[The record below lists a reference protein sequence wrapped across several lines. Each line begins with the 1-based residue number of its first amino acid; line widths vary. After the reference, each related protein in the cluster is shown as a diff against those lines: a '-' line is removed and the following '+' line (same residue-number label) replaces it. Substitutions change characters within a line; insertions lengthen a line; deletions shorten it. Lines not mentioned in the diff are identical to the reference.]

1 MFSHFLTSH
10 ITPAFTI
17 YIFFQIENANGVECE
32 SYAEPIQRLS
42 DLEWLTYK
50 EDNNSAIDDLFTGQ
64 LVETQHCIACS
75 RITASIQTFTILPV
89 PIAQPNSF
97 NGLVYLQDCFTHYGQ
112 IEDMI
117 GTNGLRCSCSNNK
130 QTLVRNGNLHLQ
142 TNQLCSTAD
151 SALTDYSGTG
161 SNGSNIS
168 PITVGHNMFFDSGF
182 QDQQQ
187 LRNTNKS
194 TSSNRVCLTDG
205 QRRSLLRQ
213 LPECL
218 VVQLMRFTIN
228 QGTAKKIQRPV
239 KVPVT
244 ELDLTRLI
252 VDNVMKRE
260 DLTALNASYHYDLY
274 AMSLHVGSDSIAH
287 GHYIS
292 YVKSTDNG
300 HWYKCD
306 DETVT
311 EVNIDYE
318 MNTRL
323 VRENVYLLFYHKNRT
338 ASL

>member
-1 MFSHFLTSH
+1 M
-10 ITPAFTI
+10 
-17 YIFFQIENANGVECE
+17 ECE

-50 EDNNSAIDDLFTGQ
+50 EDNNSAVDDLFTGQ

-112 IEDMI
+112 IEDML
-117 GTNGLRCSCSNNK
+117 GSNGLRCSCSNSK
-130 QTLVRNGNLHLQ
+130 QTVPNGHIPSQ
-142 TNQLCSTAD
+142 RLCSTVD
-151 SALTDYSGTG
+151 SALTDCSSSTG
-161 SNGSNIS
+161 MNSSNVS
-168 PITVGHNMFFDSGF
+168 PVTVGHNVFFDSGF
-182 QDQQQ
+182 QDHH
-187 LRNTNKS
+187 LLKS
-194 TSSNRVCLTDG
+194 TDSQSARQVFLTDG
-205 QRRSLLRQ
+205 QHRSLLRQ

-218 VVQLMRFTIN
+218 VVQLMRFN
-228 QGTAKKIQRPV
+228 VHRGMAKKIQRPV

-260 DLTALNASYHYDLY
+260 DLTALNASYHYNLY
-274 AMSLHVGSDSIAH
+274 AMCLHVGSDSITH

-300 HWYKCD
+300 LWYKCD

-318 MNTRL
+318 MSTRL
-323 VRENVYLLFYHKNRT
+323 VRENVYLLFYHKNRRT
-338 ASL
+338 NSLR